1 METEEER
8 AQEIRKT
15 FLEYARQNEL
25 SAFNTVYYFAKQIIP
40 EEDLFL
46 KMGVIENPKEA
57 GIMQIRGDKWIIK
70 G

>member
-1 METEEER
+1 MEIGEER

-25 SAFNTVYYFAKQIIP
+25 SAFSTAYYFAKQFMP

-46 KMGVIENPKEA
+46 KMRIIENLKEA